1 MPIIILCEACMIY
14 ETSNHE
20 LFILIRSKSLF
31 EGIVDNSDWQFHSI
45 FNSSEQM
52 KQENVY
58 CSSGACTNLAACFH
72 NYRWFYQ
79 CFGTLKDFHKWP
91 GKTKLWS
98 SSHYVLKHLIQRW
111 ISKQWVLN
119 SFKQGDKF
127 HPKYFDIYLWIP
139 LIIMIMTIK
148 FH

>member
-31 EGIVDNSDWQFHSI
+31 EGLVDNSDWQFHSI

-58 CSSGACTNLAACFH
+58 CSSGACTNLAAASIITGDFTSVLVHWMIFTNFH
-72 NYRWFYQ
+72 ANKLCKSPVSQTHSFHVSV
-79 CFGTLKDFHKWP
+79 DFPATSERLASAGQIHSRKI
-91 GKTKLWS
+91 
-98 SSHYVLKHLIQRW
+98 VLLM
-111 ISKQWVLN
+111 S
-119 SFKQGDKF
+119 
-127 HPKYFDIYLWIP
+127 
-139 LIIMIMTIK
+139 
-148 FH
+148 